1 MTKTDL
7 RKMIREE
14 IQKELYSILPE
25 LLREALAA
33 TITKT
38 SNAKRRPVRR
48 PLVEDVEEDD
58 APKKEFDGAARNRL
72 AAMLGYGDIT
82 AESIRRPVRANETTA
97 SSRPPA
103 TIAGVTVEGGLMAKE
118 AAAGMT
124 NLRKLSWDDS
134 GAGAGVTTMVEGAVP
149 QQDAGPELPSQLV
162 NALGTRAKKVF
173 DAAQNRAKWRP
184 GKKLNG

>member
-1 MTKTDL
+1 MTKTEL

-14 IQKELYSILPE
+14 IQRELYSILPG

-38 SNAKRRPVRR
+38 SNTKRRPVRR
-48 PLVEDVEEDD
+48 PLVEDVEDD
-58 APKKEFDGAARNRL
+58 TPKKEFDGAARSRL
-72 AAMLGYGDIT
+72 AAMLGYGEVT
-82 AESIRRPVRANETTA
+82 AESIRRPVRDNETTA
-97 SSRPPA
+97 SPRPPA
-103 TIAGVTVEGGLMAKE
+103 TIAGITVEGGLMAKE